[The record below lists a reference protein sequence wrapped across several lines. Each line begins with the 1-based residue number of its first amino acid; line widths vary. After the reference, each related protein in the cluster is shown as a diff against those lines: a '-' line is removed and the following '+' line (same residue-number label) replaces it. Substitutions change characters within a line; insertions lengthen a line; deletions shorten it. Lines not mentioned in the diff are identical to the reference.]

1 MSLSVSSETWSIP
14 TTRTSA
20 AYRHTFF
27 RSIEAAGRD
36 WDAAAPPDDI
46 FLQRPYLS
54 VLENNPPKGMLF
66 GYLVFYKNEHPVGV
80 ALCQIKSFRADE
92 SLNEPDAPTQCTCF
106 FTAVGQWF
114 KRRVAGQ
121 FAFNVLVCGNL
132 LLTGEHGYYFDKN
145 RVTPDAA
152 IGLLEKSLID
162 ATKILE
168 QDKMKIAV
176 LLVKDLAQA
185 REKERKFLENQGF
198 TQFCVQPN
206 MILELPF
213 PSFNDYLGAMTT
225 KYRTRAKRA
234 FKKGEAVERRELSLA
249 EIQRELPRIYALYCE
264 IAQNA
269 GFNMVDLNEYYL
281 AALKRDFGAYFRL
294 FGCYYEGKL
303 IAFYTTIQN
312 GDELEAHFLGYDKD
326 FNHDLQLYQNIL
338 YDLARHGIEAKCKR
352 VIFARTALEIKSS
365 VGAEPHDLY
374 CYLKHQN
381 SLVNRFTET
390 VLDYYVPE
398 EVWQPRHPFRDMH
411 ESQ

>member
-1 MSLSVSSETWSIP
+1 
-14 TTRTSA
+14 
-20 AYRHTFF
+20 
-27 RSIEAAGRD
+27 
-36 WDAAAPPDDI
+36 
-46 FLQRPYLS
+46 
-54 VLENNPPKGMLF
+54 
-66 GYLVFYKNEHPVGV
+66 
-80 ALCQIKSFRADE
+80 
-92 SLNEPDAPTQCTCF
+92 
-106 FTAVGQWF
+106 
-114 KRRVAGQ
+114 
-121 FAFNVLVCGNL
+121 
-132 LLTGEHGYYFDKN
+132 
-145 RVTPDAA
+145 
-152 IGLLEKSLID
+152 LEKSLID